1 MGVGSYPQA
10 WIGGCGDCLGS
21 RSMTRRIHRTT
32 LRIPAVIAVAAF
44 LAVATGCA
52 APPISREARST
63 DPSRTSGTSPTSDAG
78 IGSVSEDVTFAAGAA
93 LTADSDIRWGD
104 GLIEDEG
111 WAALPSDQ
119 PGRWS
124 YRNASGS
131 CTAAFRGGVL
141 GDAGGMDDREA
152 TDALIEHQSGGDF
165 LGQGWLTDGEFL
177 RYGGEGS
184 GVEHRQFSYT
194 FNEVGYFM
202 AARAF
207 VEADYSVWVTVTCE
221 GEPVGPVVQEM
232 LSKNF
237 IAVDE

>member
-10 WIGGCGDCLGS
+10 WIGGSCGCLSS
-21 RSMTRRIHRTT
+21 RSMTRRIPPTT

-44 LAVATGCA
+44 LAVASGCA
-52 APPISREARST
+52 APPISREARSA
-63 DPSRTSGTSPTSDAG
+63 DSSRAPGRSSAPDAAT
-78 IGSVSEDVTFAAGAA
+78 GSASEDVTFAAGAE

-141 GDAGGMDDREA
+141 GDAGDMDDREA
-152 TDALIEHQSGGDF
+152 TDALIEHQSGDDF
-165 LGQGWLTDGEFL
+165 LGRDWLADGEFL
-177 RYGGEGS
+177 RYEGEGS

-221 GEPVGPVVQEM
+221 GEPVGPVVQEV

>member
-1 MGVGSYPQA
+1 
-10 WIGGCGDCLGS
+10 
-21 RSMTRRIHRTT
+21 MTRRIHPST

-44 LAVATGCA
+44 LAVASGCA
-52 APPISREARST
+52 APPISREARSA
-63 DPSRTSGTSPTSDAG
+63 DSSRAPGASPTPGAG
-78 IGSVSEDVTFAAGAA
+78 IGSVSEDVTFTAGAE

-111 WAALPSDQ
+111 WEALPADQ

-124 YRNASGS
+124 YVNASGA
-131 CTAAFRGGVL
+131 CTASFRGGVL
-141 GDAGGMDDREA
+141 GDATGMDDREA
-152 TDALIEHQSGGDF
+152 TDAMIEHQSGDDF
-165 LGQGWLTDGEFL
+165 LGRDWLTDGEFL

-184 GVEHRQFSYT
+184 GVEHRQFSYR

-207 VEADYSVWVTVTCE
+207 VEADYSVWVIVTCE
-221 GEPVGPVVQEM
+221 GEPVGPVVQEV

-237 IAVDE
+237 IAVDAPAN